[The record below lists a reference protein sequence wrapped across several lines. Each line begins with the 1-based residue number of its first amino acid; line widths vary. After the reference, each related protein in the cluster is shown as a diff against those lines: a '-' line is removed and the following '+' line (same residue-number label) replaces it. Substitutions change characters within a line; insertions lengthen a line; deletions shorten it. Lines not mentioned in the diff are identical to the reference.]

1 MNVRSNQD
9 TDKGR
14 GMNKVTRFD
23 KIMIALVSMIAVVGF
38 SYWNHLENLWNKYT
52 CDTAPV
58 IIQEGQTLFQIAHAN
73 CTGNI
78 GNAVDD
84 LVIEYGTTQIFP
96 GQQIWLS
103 SKP

>member
-1 MNVRSNQD
+1 
-9 TDKGR
+9 
-14 GMNKVTRFD
+14 MNKVSRTD
-23 KIMIALVSMIAVVGF
+23 KILIALVSLIAVVGF
-38 SYWNHLENLWNKYT
+38 SYWKHLDAEWNKYT

-58 IIQEGQTLFQIAHAN
+58 IIQDGQTLYQIAYAN
-73 CTGNI
+73 CSGNI

-84 LVIEYGTTQIFP
+84 LVMEYGTTEIYP